1 MNKTLYVRKSDTT
14 IWEEAE
20 KRARE
25 GISPLVTSLLAE
37 WVRQR
42 KVREDGMERIEVE
55 TFNNDGGKPVI
66 NVFVGRWIYRD
77 MGPYSVAETK
87 GGRISWIYRDMG
99 PYSVAETKGG
109 RIIVWCKT
117 EECSTL
123 TVYEDFE
130 DLSKEDILA
139 PNIIAAIAGKLRYPD
154 AVELDI

>member
-87 GGRISWIYRDMG
+87 GGRI
-99 PYSVAETKGG
+99 
-109 RIIVWCKT
+109 IVWCKT